1 MENYQPEQ
9 VLDLWFPDS
18 GHQHDPQKHAAF
30 WDERM
35 QGGMHEAIETRFAG
49 LTEAAAAGKLDHWA
63 ETPRGRLA
71 LLIALDQF
79 PRSLWR
85 DTPAAFGQDIKA
97 ARLALE
103 GIENGDFD
111 QLAPWEQTFFHIAV
125 LHCEGPDH
133 LERVDRMKSLVER
146 VNAALPAPIC
156 GFAELFRGQH
166 ERVREII
173 ARFGRHPHRNA
184 VLGRVSTP
192 EEEAYIAAGDFPHK
206 RKVAQ
211 GDASS

>member
-1 MENYQPEQ
+1 MEDYRPEQ

-18 GHQHDPQKHAAF
+18 GHQNDPQKHAAF

-35 QGGMHEAIETRFAG
+35 QGGMDAAIEARFAG
-49 LTEAAAAGKLDHWA
+49 LTEAAATGKLDPWA
-63 ETPRGRLA
+63 KTPRGRLA

-103 GIENGDFD
+103 GIENGDID
-111 QLAPWEQTFFHIAV
+111 ALEPWEQAFFHIAV

-133 LERVDRMKSLVER
+133 LARIDRMSAIVDRILMR
-146 VNAALPAPIC
+146 LPQPIM
-156 GFAELFRGQH
+156 GFGEILRGQH

-192 EEEAYIAAGDFPHK
+192 EEDAYIAAGDFPHQ
-206 RKVAQ
+206 RKVKNEAA
-211 GDASS
+211 AS